1 MEREEH
7 MTPSTGDTGSAVRSP
22 RRWRLRLGA
31 ALSATVVLASS
42 GLAQGIEIG
51 TESIRVR
58 GAAMG
63 LGAHFVFSRPGT
75 APMEPVFDVS
85 FGTAGGS
92 HDQLSDQ
99 NSGFAAS
106 FYPGA
111 VPSTPG
117 SVLGL
122 AGFPVGGQIFPSE
135 HPISQGYRSLPGLI
149 PPWPLA
155 TQGSYPGDPG
165 RRVDL
170 LSDVTGTVPAPLPT
184 DFQGMTQETV
194 VDQDVVSAKTNIERL
209 GVTSLGG
216 MNPGLEPLIAQ
227 LDAAT
232 KAYTGGG
239 AGARGNSFTLKG
251 LNARY
256 ESVNTG
262 QTARS
267 TAEVTV
273 REVDILGGLLNFF
286 RVRSLAEYAGDA
298 QGAKLTAHTAEVGL
312 ARMLG
317 LEVAFDDRGVKLT
330 DKRIPTSQGA
340 AVTGLLEK
348 ILDQGGFKVQTTAA
362 RVEGTKVDAVALRF
376 VMSEQEGQV
385 PGTTF
390 FGRKTT
396 VTFEVGALGSNFET
410 LPGSREPGGALGTE
424 PTDGGPALGVALPAS
439 GVALASPGSGPTRS
453 AGEPA
458 RAPAGSGSSSGR
470 AAEARRVGGLLPA
483 LTSAAVGTPGPQAG
497 PEPATEEVAAPPAA
511 GAVQP
516 GLARSTGAKV
526 KPRSKAPLLLLPG
539 VAATDAQQREI
550 ASGIQDIGRR
560 LAIFA
565 GLASLVGVVV
575 WRRRR
580 GILQ

>member
-1 MEREEH
+1 
-7 MTPSTGDTGSAVRSP
+7 
-22 RRWRLRLGA
+22 LGA
-31 ALSATVVLASS
+31 ALSATVVLACS
-42 GLAQGIEIG
+42 GLAHGVESG
-51 TESIRVR
+51 TGSIRVR

-63 LGAHFVFSRPGT
+63 LGAHFVFSRPGS

-111 VPSTPG
+111 VPATPG

-122 AGFPVGGQIFPSE
+122 AGFPIGGQIFPSD
-135 HPISQGYRSLPGLI
+135 HPISQGYQSLPGLI

-170 LSDVTGTVPAPLPT
+170 LSDVTGTIPAPLPT

-194 VDQDVVSAKTNIERL
+194 VDQDVVSAKTNIERIA
-209 GVTSLGG
+209 VTSLGG
-216 MNPGLEPLIAQ
+216 MTPEIEPLIAQ
-227 LDAAT
+227 LDKAT

-239 AGARGNSFTLKG
+239 AGVRGNSFTLKG

-273 REVDILGGLLNFF
+273 REVDIFGGLLNFF

-298 QGAKLTAHTAEVGL
+298 RGAKLTAHTAEVGL

-317 LEVAFDDRGVKLT
+317 LEVTFDDRGVRLT
-330 DKRIPTSQGA
+330 DRRIPTSQGA
-340 AVTGLLEK
+340 AITGQLEK
-348 ILDQGGFKVQTTAA
+348 ILTLAGFKVQTTRA
-362 RVEGTKVDAVALRF
+362 RVEGNKVDEVALRF

-396 VTFEVGALGSNFET
+396 VTFEIGALGSNFET
-410 LPGSREPGGALGTE
+410 LPGSPEPEGGFGAE
-424 PTDGGPALGVALPAS
+424 PIGGGPALGVALPAT
-439 GVALASPGSGPTRS
+439 GVGLASPGSGTTRS
-453 AGEPA
+453 AGESA
-458 RAPAGSGSSSGR
+458 RAPAASGRSSGG
-470 AAEARRVGGLLPA
+470 AAGALRVGGLLPTM
-483 LTSAAVGTPGPQAG
+483 TSAVVGAPGPEAG
-497 PEPATEEVAAPPAA
+497 PDATREEVAAPPAA
-511 GAVQP
+511 AAATR
-516 GLARSTGAKV
+516 GLARATGAKA
-526 KPRSKAPLLLLPG
+526 KPPSENRLLLLPG

-550 ASGIQDIGRR
+550 ASGIQDIGQRM
-560 LAIFA
+560 AIFA
-565 GLASLVGVVV
+565 GLASLGGLVV